1 MALFIMIIE
10 RLLNFGTWISI
21 LHMESSH
28 THTHTH
34 THIYS
39 EVKKKNYIYIFTF
52 ESLLNSRESELDCKG
67 KCLVSRS
74 GLFTL
79 LYWMIYHVSVS
90 SCYFLD
96 YLIDSFE
103 GVRDLNHPPQWKYVS
118 SCYNID
124 CD

>member
-10 RLLNFGTWISI
+10 RLLNFRTWISI

-34 THIYS
+34 THIFRS
-39 EVKKKNYIYIFTF
+39 EKKNYIYIFTF

-79 LYWMIYHVSVS
+79 LCWMIYHVSVS

-103 GVRDLNHPPQWKYVS
+103 GVRDLNHPPQWKYFS

>member
-1 MALFIMIIE
+1 
-10 RLLNFGTWISI
+10 
-21 LHMESSH
+21 MESSH

-74 GLFTL
+74 GLFT
-79 LYWMIYHVSVS
+79 
-90 SCYFLD
+90 
-96 YLIDSFE
+96 
-103 GVRDLNHPPQWKYVS
+103 
-118 SCYNID
+118 
-124 CD
+124 

>member
-1 MALFIMIIE
+1 M
-10 RLLNFGTWISI
+10 
-21 LHMESSH
+21 
-28 THTHTH
+28 
-34 THIYS
+34 
-39 EVKKKNYIYIFTF
+39 KKKNYIYIFTF

>member
-10 RLLNFGTWISI
+10 RLLNFRTWISI

-28 THTHTH
+28 THTH
-34 THIYS
+34 IFRS
-39 EVKKKNYIYIFTF
+39 EKKNYIYIFTF

>member
-10 RLLNFGTWISI
+10 RLLNFRTWISI

-28 THTHTH
+28 IHTHTH
-34 THIYS
+34 TYS
-39 EVKKKNYIYIFTF
+39 EVKKKIYIYIFTF

-103 GVRDLNHPPQWKYVS
+103 GVRDLNHPPQWKYFS